1 MLKANGLGSRITDF
15 WKKLLK
21 EVNSSKMT
29 TNQPRSGYT
38 LPVFACAAA
47 VAALQYLKN
56 KNQLIQQ
63 VSIDLIDPAEIVN
76 ISIEQIACLTGDS
89 VLAITRSDP
98 GDNLDLTRNT
108 PVWAMVEWVKNLP
121 PPTPPYQGGEIVGQV
136 SSVEQGGEIVEQTS
150 SIYQEKPKTVSP
162 PYQTSSIYQEKP
174 KTVPPPYQGGA
185 RGGQLSDNILIKGGE
200 GIGYD
205 EKTGHTAI
213 YRYAK
218 QLLLANL
225 EKQLQPQDQ
234 ILITFIL
241 PEGKQLATRTSNAA
255 FGIVEGLSLLGTTGI
270 SQPLTV
276 PEQLEQYQT
285 LLQQKAKEFDCLVF
299 CIGENGL
306 DFAQK
311 IGIPPEQ
318 TVKTAN
324 WLGPMLVSAA
334 LAGVQSIL
342 LLGYHGKLIKLAGGI
357 FHTHHHLAD
366 GRLEI
371 LTAYA
376 VKAGLPTVDLQRI
389 LQQETAEDALQ
400 FLRELETIT
409 GENWVNRVYEAI
421 ATAIDQ
427 RSQTY
432 IYTLCEKN
440 VKVGS
445 LMFDRKR
452 KMIITSEIADTLLQ
466 QICYSDL
473 NHS

>member
-1 MLKANGLGSRITDF
+1 
-15 WKKLLK
+15 
-21 EVNSSKMT
+21 MT

-63 VSIDLIDPAEIVN
+63 VTIDLIKPAQIVN
-76 ISIEQIACLTGDS
+76 IPIEQIACLTDYS

-108 PVWAMVEWVKNLP
+108 PIWAMVEWVKNLP
-121 PPTPPYQGGEIVGQV
+121 SHSP
-136 SSVEQGGEIVEQTS
+136 
-150 SIYQEKPKTVSP
+150 EK
-162 PYQTSSIYQEKP
+162 
-174 KTVPPPYQGGA
+174 A
-185 RGGQLSDNILIKGGE
+185 RESQLSDHIVIQGGE

-225 EKQLQPQDQ
+225 EKQLQPQDR

-285 LLQQKAKEFDCLVF
+285 LLQQKAQEVDCLVF

-311 IGIPPEQ
+311 IGIPPKQ
-318 TVKTAN
+318 IVKTAN
-324 WLGPMLVSAA
+324 WLGPMLVTAS

-376 VKAGLPTVDLQRI
+376 AKVGLPTIDLQRI
-389 LQQETAEDALQ
+389 LNQETAENGLQ
-400 FLRELETIT
+400 LLRELETIT
-409 GENWVNRVYEAI
+409 GENWVNRVYKAI
-421 ATAIDQ
+421 ATAIDH

-432 IYTLCEKN
+432 IYTHCEKN

-466 QICYSDL
+466 QICYSNL

>member
-1 MLKANGLGSRITDF
+1 
-15 WKKLLK
+15 
-21 EVNSSKMT
+21 MT

-47 VAALQYLKN
+47 VAALQYLQN

-63 VSIDLIDPAEIVN
+63 VTIDLIEPAQIVN
-76 ISIEQIACLTGDS
+76 IPIEQIACLTDYS
-89 VLAITRSDP
+89 VLAMTRSDP

-108 PVWAMVEWVKNLP
+108 PIWAMVEWVKNLP
-121 PPTPPYQGGEIVGQV
+121 SHSP
-136 SSVEQGGEIVEQTS
+136 
-150 SIYQEKPKTVSP
+150 EK
-162 PYQTSSIYQEKP
+162 
-174 KTVPPPYQGGA
+174 A
-185 RGGQLSDNILIKGGE
+185 RESQLSDHIVIQGGE

-225 EKQLQPQDQ
+225 EQQLQPQDR

-285 LLQQKAKEFDCLVF
+285 ELQQKAQEFDCLVF

-311 IGIPPEQ
+311 IGIPPKQ
-318 TVKTAN
+318 IVKTAN
-324 WLGPMLVSAA
+324 WLGPMLVAA
-334 LAGVQSIL
+334 SLAGVQSIL

-376 VKAGLPTVDLQRI
+376 AKVGLPTVDLQRI
-389 LQQETAEDALQ
+389 LNHETAEDALQ
-400 FLRELETIT
+400 LLRELETIT
-409 GENWVNRVYEAI
+409 GENWVNRVYKAI
-421 ATAIDQ
+421 ATAIDH

-432 IYTLCEKN
+432 IYTHCEKN

-466 QICYSDL
+466 QICYSNL

>member
-1 MLKANGLGSRITDF
+1 
-15 WKKLLK
+15 
-21 EVNSSKMT
+21 MT

-47 VAALQYLKN
+47 VAALQYLQN

-63 VSIDLIDPAEIVN
+63 VTIDLIEPAQIVN
-76 ISIEQIACLTGDS
+76 IPIEQIACLTDYS
-89 VLAITRSDP
+89 VLAMTRSDP

-108 PVWAMVEWVKNLP
+108 PIWAMVEWVKNLP
-121 PPTPPYQGGEIVGQV
+121 SHSP
-136 SSVEQGGEIVEQTS
+136 
-150 SIYQEKPKTVSP
+150 EK
-162 PYQTSSIYQEKP
+162 
-174 KTVPPPYQGGA
+174 A
-185 RGGQLSDNILIKGGE
+185 RESQLSDHIVIQGGE

-225 EKQLQPQDQ
+225 EQQLQPQDR

-285 LLQQKAKEFDCLVF
+285 LLQQKAQEFDCLVF

-311 IGIPPEQ
+311 IGIPPKQ
-318 TVKTAN
+318 IVKTAN
-324 WLGPMLVSAA
+324 WLGPMLVAA
-334 LAGVQSIL
+334 SLAGVQSIL

-376 VKAGLPTVDLQRI
+376 AKVGLPTVDLQRI
-389 LQQETAEDALQ
+389 LNHETAEDALQ
-400 FLRELETIT
+400 LLRELETIT
-409 GENWVNRVYEAI
+409 GENWVNRVYKAI
-421 ATAIDQ
+421 ATAIDH

-432 IYTLCEKN
+432 IYTHCEKN

-466 QICYSDL
+466 QICYSNL

>member
-1 MLKANGLGSRITDF
+1 
-15 WKKLLK
+15 
-21 EVNSSKMT
+21 MT

-47 VAALQYLKN
+47 VAALQYLQN

-63 VSIDLIDPAEIVN
+63 VTIDLIEPAQIVN
-76 ISIEQIACLTGDS
+76 IPIEQIACLTDYS
-89 VLAITRSDP
+89 VLAMTRSDP

-108 PVWAMVEWVKNLP
+108 PIWAMVEWVKNLP
-121 PPTPPYQGGEIVGQV
+121 SHSP
-136 SSVEQGGEIVEQTS
+136 
-150 SIYQEKPKTVSP
+150 EK
-162 PYQTSSIYQEKP
+162 
-174 KTVPPPYQGGA
+174 A
-185 RGGQLSDNILIKGGE
+185 RESQLSDHIVIQGGE

-225 EKQLQPQDQ
+225 EKQLQPQDR

-285 LLQQKAKEFDCLVF
+285 LLQQKAQEFDCLVF

-311 IGIPPEQ
+311 IGIPPKQ
-318 TVKTAN
+318 IVKTAN
-324 WLGPMLVSAA
+324 WLGPMLVAA
-334 LAGVQSIL
+334 SLAGVQSIL

-376 VKAGLPTVDLQRI
+376 AKVGLPTVDLQRI
-389 LQQETAEDALQ
+389 LNHETAEDALQ
-400 FLRELETIT
+400 LLRELETIT
-409 GENWVNRVYEAI
+409 GENWVNRVYKAI
-421 ATAIDQ
+421 ATAIDH

-432 IYTLCEKN
+432 IYTHCEKN

-466 QICYSDL
+466 QICYSNL

>member
-1 MLKANGLGSRITDF
+1 
-15 WKKLLK
+15 
-21 EVNSSKMT
+21 MT

-47 VAALQYLKN
+47 VAALQYLQN

-63 VSIDLIDPAEIVN
+63 VTIDLIEPAQIVN
-76 ISIEQIACLTGDS
+76 IPIEQIACLTDYS
-89 VLAITRSDP
+89 VLAMTRSDP

-108 PVWAMVEWVKNLP
+108 PIWAMVEWVKNLP
-121 PPTPPYQGGEIVGQV
+121 SHSP
-136 SSVEQGGEIVEQTS
+136 
-150 SIYQEKPKTVSP
+150 EK
-162 PYQTSSIYQEKP
+162 
-174 KTVPPPYQGGA
+174 A
-185 RGGQLSDNILIKGGE
+185 RESQLSDNIVIQGGE

-225 EKQLQPQDQ
+225 EKQLQPQDR

-285 LLQQKAKEFDCLVF
+285 LLQQKAQEVDCLVF

-311 IGIPPEQ
+311 IGIPPKQ
-318 TVKTAN
+318 IVKTAN
-324 WLGPMLVSAA
+324 WLGPMLVTAS

-376 VKAGLPTVDLQRI
+376 AKVGLPTVDLQRI
-389 LQQETAEDALQ
+389 LNQETAENGLQ
-400 FLRELETIT
+400 LLRELETIT
-409 GENWVNRVYEAI
+409 GENWVNRVYKAI
-421 ATAIDQ
+421 ATAIDH

-432 IYTLCEKN
+432 IYTHCEKN

-466 QICYSDL
+466 QICYSNL